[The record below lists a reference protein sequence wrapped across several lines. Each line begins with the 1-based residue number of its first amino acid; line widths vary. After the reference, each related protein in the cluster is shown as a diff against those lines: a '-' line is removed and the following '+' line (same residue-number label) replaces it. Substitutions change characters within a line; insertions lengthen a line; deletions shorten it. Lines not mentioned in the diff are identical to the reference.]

1 MINKELHKVII
12 KHMSLFDDENTIM
25 KNAEKLDKF
34 LAARIWLEEHC
45 GKYVIY
51 NEEYD
56 KELYSEYNSPSSNVY
71 PVTYV
76 VKRRTDENPI
86 YYPDT
91 QFFTRVELDW
101 KGFKVV
107 LNPKSPS
114 HKLFVRELHDKT
126 PDFIDFSLVNIFSV
140 DKYKVRHE

>member
-1 MINKELHKVII
+1 
-12 KHMSLFDDENTIM
+12 MSLFDDENIIM

-76 VKRRTDENPI
+76 VEKRIDKSPM

-101 KGFKVV
+101 KDFKVI
-107 LNPKSPS
+107 LRPKSSS